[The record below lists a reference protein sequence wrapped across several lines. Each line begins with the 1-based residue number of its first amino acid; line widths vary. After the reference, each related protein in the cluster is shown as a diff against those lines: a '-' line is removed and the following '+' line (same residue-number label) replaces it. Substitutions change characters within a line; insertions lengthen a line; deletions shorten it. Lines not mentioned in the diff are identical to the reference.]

1 MKDSIQFIFVLLK
14 EKIKYISNKIGLILY
29 EEICN
34 TDKSINKNHIIGEIV
49 HIYATSL
56 KEPAC
61 QCRRH
66 KTGRKQ
72 FLSFF
77 LSFFFFWP
85 CWGACKI
92 LVILTRVQNCTPC
105 IGLHVLI
112 TGLPGKSWQGVN
124 AYH

>member
-77 LSFFFFWP
+77 FF
-85 CWGACKI
+85 GRAEGHA
-92 LVILTRVQNCTPC
+92 R
-105 IGLHVLI
+105 
-112 TGLPGKSWQGVN
+112 S
-124 AYH
+124 